1 MSRLRARLAL
11 GLIGAL
17 GGCAIP
23 GGSGGDALEAL
34 QAARA
39 RARAAPYL
47 TVFDK
52 GRRSVQFAPGLTVIW
67 RNGDLLVWE
76 RRDVSYTLRKD
87 RGCYDRTTEFERADD
102 RELRRDIVV
111 PEALIEDVELAGS
124 EDHREIRWH
133 GPPAEEGYRVE
144 GIVYLDRT
152 GRPVR
157 KRERTRWLSGRPL
170 DPWLERRYRYPSSL
184 DIEHQPPGPRC
195 AT

>member
-1 MSRLRARLAL
+1 MSRLRVALVVGLA
-11 GLIGAL
+11 GAL
-17 GGCAIP
+17 GGCDLP
-23 GGSGGDALEAL
+23 GGSGDDALEAL

-47 TVFDK
+47 TVVDK
-52 GRRSVQFAPGLTVIW
+52 GGRSVQFAPGLTVIW
-67 RNGDLLVWE
+67 RNGDVVVWE

-87 RGCYDRTTEFERADD
+87 RRCYDRTTEFERADA

-111 PEALIEDVELAGS
+111 PKALIEDAELAGP

-133 GPPAEEGYRVE
+133 GPRAEEGYRVE
-144 GIVYLDRT
+144 GILYLDRT

-157 KRERTRWLSGRPL
+157 KRERTRSLSGRPL

-184 DIEHQPPGPRC
+184 AVEHHPPGPRC
-195 AT
+195 TT